1 MFVYVLIHLLIEE
14 TPFEEVS
21 ENSFDPSVVFMS
33 LAHHEEDLALK
44 SPAITDKYGLHLL
57 ISLIRFTKLDKN
69 ESNSLLS
76 WLVER

>member
-1 MFVYVLIHLLIEE
+1 MLIHLSIEE
-14 TPFEEVS
+14 NPFEEVS
-21 ENSFDPSVVFMS
+21 KNNFDPSVVLIS

-57 ISLIRFTKLDKN
+57 LSPISFTKLDKN
-69 ESNSLLS
+69 ESNSQLS

>member
-1 MFVYVLIHLLIEE
+1 MLIHLSIEE

-21 ENSFDPSVVFMS
+21 KNNFDPSVVLIS

-57 ISLIRFTKLDKN
+57 LSPISFTKLDKN
-69 ESNSLLS
+69 ESNSQLS